1 VAKRRNEH
9 SVSAGRQLRGPDD
22 EGGHG
27 DEGGGARPRR
37 AAGVELIGRYEDSG
51 FKEPPYLV
59 RRHDGQVIQ
68 LPELLYAIAEGA
80 DGSRDYAA
88 LGDSVKARLGVLL
101 KPQDVAF
108 LVEKRLRPLGVL
120 ENPNAM
126 TPSLERVDPM
136 LALKLRVAVVP
147 AVVVRALAYVLK
159 PLFLPLVVAG
169 MLAGL
174 VAVDVWL
181 FALHGIA
188 QSVRTALY
196 DPLTLFLVLGLL
208 ATSAGF
214 HECGHAAACRYG
226 GARPGAMGVGLYLVW
241 PAFYTD
247 VTDAY
252 RLGRRGRLRTDLG
265 GIYFNAIFIVA
276 TAIAYQGTHVEP
288 LLLFIAVQ
296 HIEMFHQLLP
306 FLRLD
311 GYYIVSDLVGVPD
324 MFSRI
329 RPTLA
334 SLVPGRRA
342 DERVRALKP
351 WARGVVT
358 AYVFTVVPILVLL
371 FGLMTLSAPRVF
383 ATAWD
388 SLSVHY
394 EQTSSA
400 LEQGETLIGVAGSV
414 QMGALALP
422 AAGMAASFGRVGKK
436 ALDGAWKLVAGR
448 PMGRA
453 ELVLAMA
460 ALAGWA
466 AFIWWP
472 NGNYVAIRATE
483 RGTVQGAIGQVRALV
498 SGGRKISA
506 DRGRAKA
513 PTEVAASRNVPERDG
528 PAPASGAGKSP
539 QSGTS
544 SRAPMAR
551 GQTTIPCDEASTTT
565 TSDSTTTT
573 SASTTSTDTTT
584 TSTAMDTSTTTTPD
598 ATTSGTSCGTSTTNT
613 ASTTTNGTTTE
624 ATTDTSSTT
633 TDTSSTTTDTS
644 STTTDTSSTTKAGTS
659 TASTTNP

>member
-1 VAKRRNEH
+1 MGQPPRDHGPTAEQQPQEAEMPARN
-9 SVSAGRQLRGPDD
+9 
-22 EGGHG
+22 
-27 DEGGGARPRR
+27 GGGRAHQREQALPRR
-37 AAGVELIGRYEDSG
+37 ADGVELLGRYEDSG
-51 FKEPPYLV
+51 FKDPPYMV
-59 RRHDGQVIQ
+59 RRVDGQIIQ
-68 LPELLYAIAEGA
+68 LPSLLYVIAEAA
-80 DGSRDYAA
+80 DGRRDHSA
-88 LGDSVKARLGVLL
+88 LADEIKCSLNVLL
-101 KPQDVAF
+101 APEDVGF

-120 ENPNAM
+120 AGPDSVA
-126 TPSLERVDPM
+126 PKLERVDPM

-147 AVVVRALAYVLK
+147 AVVVRLLAYVLK
-159 PLFLPLVVAG
+159 PLFFPLIVTGFLIA
-169 MLAGL
+169 LA
-174 VAVDVWL
+174 AVDVWL
-181 FALHGIA
+181 FAFHGIA
-188 QSVRTALY
+188 QSVRSALY
-196 DPLTLFLVLGLL
+196 EPLTLLFVLGLL
-208 ATSAGF
+208 AVSAAF

-276 TAIAYQGTHVEP
+276 TAIAYLATGFEP

-324 MFSRI
+324 MLSRI

-351 WARGVVT
+351 WARAVVT

-394 EQTSSA
+394 QQTSSA
-400 LEQGETLIGVAGSV
+400 LEQGQTLIGVAGGV

-422 AAGMAASFGRVGKK
+422 AAGMAASLGRVGKK
-436 ALDGAWKLVAGR
+436 ALDVAWRWAAGR
-448 PMGRA
+448 PAGRA
-453 ELVLAMA
+453 ELVLATA
-460 ALAGWA
+460 AVLGWA

-472 NGNYVAIRATE
+472 NGDYVPIQATE
-483 RGTVQGAIGQVRALV
+483 RGTVHGAIAQIRALA
-498 SGGRKISA
+498 SGGGTNSDDRSPNARVEA
-506 DRGRAKA
+506 D
-513 PTEVAASRNVPERDG
+513 ASRNVPERDG
-528 PAPASGAGKSP
+528 PAPGSGAGSSS
-539 QSGTS
+539 QTGTS
-544 SRAPMAR
+544 STAR
-551 GQTTIPCDEASTTT
+551 VAQGQTGTPCDQ
-565 TSDSTTTT
+565 
-573 SASTTSTDTTT
+573 ASTTSTPDSTMPTPTSTTSTSTSTTYTDAPTT
-584 TSTAMDTSTTTTPD
+584 TSTATDTSTTTPEATTSDTNCSTSTTDTAATTMSGTTTD
-598 ATTSGTSCGTSTTNT
+598 ATTS
-613 ASTTTNGTTTE
+613 
-624 ATTDTSSTT
+624 TSSTT
-633 TDTSSTTTDTS
+633 TRSTSTGSTTS
-644 STTTDTSSTTKAGTS
+644 
-659 TASTTNP
+659 P

>member
-1 VAKRRNEH
+1 MPKRHNDH
-9 SVSAGRQLRGPDD
+9 DASAGGQPPGPNGRADGEGRPGEERD
-22 EGGHG
+22 EPP
-27 DEGGGARPRR
+27 ARL
-37 AAGVELIGRYEDSG
+37 AQGVELIGRYEDSG

-59 RRHDGQVIQ
+59 RRHDGQIIQ
-68 LPELLYAIAEGA
+68 LPEVLYAIAEAA
-80 DGSRDYAA
+80 DGSRNSAA
-88 LGDSVKARLGVLL
+88 LADSVKARLSVLL
-101 KPQDVAF
+101 KPEDVAF

-120 ENPNAM
+120 EGADAR
-126 TPSLERVDPM
+126 TPDLKRLDPM

-147 AVVVRALAYVLK
+147 PVVVRALAYVLK

-174 VAVDVWL
+174 VVVDVWL

-188 QSVRTALY
+188 QSVRAALY
-196 DPLTLFLVLGLL
+196 DPLTLFLILALL
-208 ATSAGF
+208 ATSAAF

-265 GIYFNAIFIVA
+265 GIYFNVIFIVA
-276 TAIAYQGTHVEP
+276 TAIAYQATHIEP

-296 HIEMFHQLLP
+296 HVEIFHQLLP

-324 MFSRI
+324 MLSRI

-351 WARGVVT
+351 WARAVVT

-371 FGLMTLSAPRVF
+371 FGLMTMSAPRVF

-394 EQTSSA
+394 AQTSSA
-400 LEQGETLIGVAGSV
+400 LEQGQTLIGVAGSV

-422 AAGMAASFGRVGKK
+422 AAGMAASFGRAGKK
-436 ALDGAWKLVAGR
+436 ALDVAWKWAAGR
-448 PMGRA
+448 PIGRA
-453 ELVLAMA
+453 EFVLATA
-460 ALAGWA
+460 AVLGWA

-472 NGNYVAIRATE
+472 NGDYVPIRVTE
-483 RGTVQGAIGQVRALV
+483 RGTVLGAIAQMRALA
-498 SGGRKISA
+498 SGGGTISDDRSPNAPVQA
-506 DRGRAKA
+506 D
-513 PTEVAASRNVPERDG
+513 PSRSVPERDG
-528 PAPASGAGKSP
+528 PAHGSGAGNSP
-539 QSGTS
+539 QTGTS
-544 SRAPMAR
+544 STAR
-551 GQTTIPCDEASTTT
+551 PAQGQTATPCDEASTT
-565 TSDSTTTT
+565 ST
-573 SASTTSTDTTT
+573 APSTTSTTAATTSTAVTTT
-584 TSTAMDTSTTTTPD
+584 TSTATDTSTTTTPD
-598 ATTSGTSCGTSTTNT
+598 AATSGTNCGTSTADTT
-613 ASTTTNGTTTE
+613 STTTSGTTTE
-624 ATTDTSSTT
+624 ATTTTSSTT
-633 TDTSSTTTDTS
+633 TR
-644 STTTDTSSTTKAGTS
+644 GTS
-659 TASTTNP
+659 TGTTTNP

>member
-1 VAKRRNEH
+1 VRKRPNEH
-9 SVSAGRQLRGPDD
+9 DVSAGRQPRGPDD
-22 EGGHG
+22 EGRNR
-27 DEGGGARPRR
+27 DLGGEPHARR

-59 RRHDGQVIQ
+59 RRHDGQIIQ
-68 LPELLYAIAEGA
+68 LPELLYAITEAA
-80 DGSRDYAA
+80 DGSRNYAA
-88 LGDSVKARLGVLL
+88 IADSVKTRLSVLL
-101 KPQDVAF
+101 KPPEVAF

-120 ENPNAM
+120 ANADATTPN
-126 TPSLERVDPM
+126 LERVDPM

-147 AVVVRALAYVLK
+147 PVVVRVLAFGLK
-159 PLFLPLVVAG
+159 PLFLPLVVVA
-169 MLAGL
+169 MLAGV

-188 QSVRTALY
+188 QSVRDVLY
-196 DPLTLFLVLGLL
+196 DPLTLLLVLALL
-208 ATSAGF
+208 ATSAAF
-214 HECGHAAACRYG
+214 HECGHAAACSYG
-226 GARPGAMGVGLYLVW
+226 GAQPGAMGVGLYLVW

-265 GIYFNAIFIVA
+265 GIYFNAVFIVG
-276 TAIAYQGTHVEP
+276 TAIAYQATHVEP

-351 WARGVVT
+351 WARAVVT

-371 FGLMTLSAPRVF
+371 FGLMALSAPRVF

-394 EQTSSA
+394 AQTSSA
-400 LEQGETLIGVAGSV
+400 LEEGQTLIGVAGSL

-436 ALDGAWKLVAGR
+436 ALDVAWRWTAGR

-453 ELVLAMA
+453 ELVLATA
-460 ALAGWA
+460 AVAGWA

-472 NGNYVAIRATE
+472 NGNYVAIQATE
-483 RGTVQGAIGQVRALV
+483 RGTLQGAIAQIRTFA
-498 SGGRKISA
+498 SGGGTISDDRSRANPGIKA
-506 DRGRAKA
+506 D
-513 PTEVAASRNVPERDG
+513 ASRNAPERDD
-528 PAPASGAGKSP
+528 PAPSSGAG
-539 QSGTS
+539 SGSQTDTS
-544 SRAPMAR
+544 STTPTTRSRA
-551 GQTTIPCDEASTTT
+551 TTACDEASTT
-565 TSDSTTTT
+565 ST
-573 SASTTSTDTTT
+573 APSTTSTVPST
-584 TSTAMDTSTTTTPD
+584 TSTPVSTTSSTVMDTSTTTTPD
-598 ATTSGTSCGTSTTNT
+598 GATSGTSCSTS
-613 ASTTTNGTTTE
+613 
-624 ATTDTSSTT
+624 TTDTSSTT
-633 TDTSSTTTDTS
+633 TSGTTTEATTTTSSTTTS
-644 STTTDTSSTTKAGTS
+644 STSTGA
-659 TASTTNP
+659 TTNP

>member
-1 VAKRRNEH
+1 VREQPSENDVAARRQPQKPH
-9 SVSAGRQLRGPDD
+9 RRVVGDRGRS
-22 EGGHG
+22 G
-27 DEGGGARPRR
+27 DRPSEPRPRR

-51 FKEPPYLV
+51 FKDPPYLLQ
-59 RRHDGQVIQ
+59 RHDGQVIQ
-68 LPELLYAIAEGA
+68 LPKLLYAIAEAA
-80 DGSRDYAA
+80 DGSRNYAA
-88 LGDSVKARLGVLL
+88 LADTVKSRLSVLL
-101 KPQDVAF
+101 APEDVAF
-108 LVEKRLRPLGVL
+108 LVQKRLRPLGVL
-120 ENPNAM
+120 ANADA
-126 TPSLERVDPM
+126 TSPKLERVDPM

-147 AVVVRALAYVLK
+147 PVVVRALAYVLG
-159 PLFLPLVVAG
+159 PLFLPLVVVG
-169 MLAGL
+169 VLTGL

-181 FALHGIA
+181 FAVHGIA
-188 QSVRTALY
+188 QSVRSALY
-196 DPLTLFLVLGLL
+196 EPLTLLLVLGLL
-208 ATSAGF
+208 TTAAAF

-276 TAIAYQGTHVEP
+276 TAIAYQVTGVEP

-311 GYYIVSDLVGVPD
+311 GYYVVSDLVGVPD
-324 MFSRI
+324 MLSRI

-351 WARGVVT
+351 WARAVVT

-371 FGLMTLSAPRVF
+371 FGLMTLNAPRVF

-400 LEQGETLIGVAGSV
+400 LHQGETLIGVAGSV

-422 AAGMAASFGRVGKK
+422 AAGMAASFGRIGKK
-436 ALDGAWKLVAGR
+436 ALDVAWRQAAGR
-448 PMGRA
+448 PIGRA
-453 ELVLAMA
+453 ELVLATA
-460 ALAGWA
+460 AVTGWA

-472 NGNYVAIRATE
+472 NGDYVPIQTAE
-483 RGTVQGAIGQVRALV
+483 RGTAQGAIAQIRALA
-498 SGGRKISA
+498 SGGPTITD
-506 DRGRAKA
+506 DRSRAITGVEARSGLDAPERGEPAPGAAAGTGARAGDAGSGTQAGDVTFATA
-513 PTEVAASRNVPERDG
+513 PTATGE
-528 PAPASGAGKSP
+528 
-539 QSGTS
+539 
-544 SRAPMAR
+544 
-551 GQTTIPCDEASTTT
+551 TTIACGEISTTSTATTPTTSTTTDASTTT
-565 TSDSTTTT
+565 APATTTSGTTCGSTSTTKTAAGTTTGTTTGATTTT
-573 SASTTSTDTTT
+573 APTTT
-584 TSTAMDTSTTTTPD
+584 TSTTP
-598 ATTSGTSCGTSTTNT
+598 ASG
-613 ASTTTNGTTTE
+613 
-624 ATTDTSSTT
+624 
-633 TDTSSTTTDTS
+633 
-644 STTTDTSSTTKAGTS
+644 
-659 TASTTNP
+659 STTNP